1 MKLKMDKKTLTST
14 EPDKEVVERVY
25 HIKEIKEL
33 LDKVLEDYIIQV
45 AVMSDEELVFDR
57 SKWMK
62 KIGREIYDNEELERH
77 SHIHTISIE
86 LEQIRRYGRIVY
98 DV

>member
-45 AVMSDEELVFDR
+45 VVMSDEELVFDR

>member
-14 EPDKEVVERVY
+14 EQDKEVVERVY

-62 KIGREIYDNEELERH
+62 TIGREIYDNEELERH
-77 SHIHTISIE
+77 SHVHSIAIE
-86 LEQIRRYGRIVY
+86 LEQIRRFGRIVY

>member
-77 SHIHTISIE
+77 SHVHSIAIE
-86 LEQIRRYGRIVY
+86 LEQIRRFGRIVY